1 MDLDHVAYRKWL
13 RAEGLDTSLVDPDL
27 SRYAN
32 RNLSSLESPLVVGSE
47 SGKDPS
53 VFDLLVL
60 VATFQ
65 IFMIQ
70 KSFSKMPR
78 YCWLLPT
85 PISSSICRNS
95 YVTTAHGATVSHY
108 L

>member
-1 MDLDHVAYRKWL
+1 LPLVDLDHVAYRKWL
-13 RAEGLDTSLVDPDL
+13 RAEGLDTSLVDPDV

-60 VATFQ
+60 VATPKIRNTFN
-65 IFMIQ
+65 
-70 KSFSKMPR
+70 
-78 YCWLLPT
+78 
-85 PISSSICRNS
+85 SSEDL
-95 YVTTAHGATVSHY
+95 Y
-108 L
+108 LFPL